1 MVSDAT
7 TFFLSFAAVF
17 AGFGLYVW
25 RLERLTASLAGRVAA
40 LEALT
45 AKSKPPQSPL

>member
-17 AGFGLYVW
+17 GALGYGLW
-25 RLERLTASLAGRVAA
+25 RFEQHLTKLRQA
-40 LEALT
+40 LEEHQADHEHGG
-45 AKSKPPQSPL
+45 PP